1 MPLALW
7 IFFFGFVKGV
17 VDIARYHFRL
27 TTSSLLLL
35 LTGLLIG
42 SIALLAD
49 LIVRSRDDR

>member
-1 MPLALW
+1 LTLW
-7 IFFFGFVKGV
+7 IFFIGFVKGI

-27 TTSSLLLL
+27 TTSTLLLL
-35 LTGLLIG
+35 LTGLIIG